1 VQIAD
6 IFPDFEGLRQ
16 AGFAGV
22 ALDRPV
28 IMIAMTPRTGSTHLC
43 AALAQAGR
51 LGEPGEC
58 FSPRGGIQSV
68 TRGAAMG
75 FAGYIATLAASPGD
89 AFLFKTCWYDFAPL
103 AAGFRQLFPRLT
115 ILYLDRQDIIAQ
127 AISFHLAKA
136 TGRWHTPD
144 GPPVPPPAY
153 DEAAIRDNMNAL
165 LAEKRAWQSFFATE
179 ALRPPTIWY
188 EALSRDLPATLAHIA
203 TLTGLTLDPHRHQT
217 PYRRLADDASAMWL
231 ARARRDILRLT

>member
-6 IFPDFEGLRQ
+6 IFPDFEDLRDS
-16 AGFAGV
+16 GFAGLT
-22 ALDRPV
+22 LDRPV
-28 IMIAMTPRTGSTHLC
+28 IMIAMTPRTGSTYLC
-43 AALAQAGR
+43 AALAQAGH

-58 FSPRGGIQSV
+58 FSPRGGIQSI
-68 TRGAAMG
+68 TRGAAMS

-103 AAGFRQLFPRLT
+103 AAGWRQLFPQLT

-144 GPPVPPPAY
+144 AAASTDPAY
-153 DEAAIRDNMNAL
+153 DEAAIRANMQAL
-165 LAEKRAWQSFFATE
+165 LTEKRAWQSFFTA
-179 ALRPPTIWY
+179 
-188 EALSRDLPATLAHIA
+188 EALSPPTLWYETLSRDPHATLARIA
-203 TLTGLTLDPHRHQT
+203 TLTGLTLDPSRHRT
-217 PYRRLADDASAMWL
+217 PYQRLADARSADWL